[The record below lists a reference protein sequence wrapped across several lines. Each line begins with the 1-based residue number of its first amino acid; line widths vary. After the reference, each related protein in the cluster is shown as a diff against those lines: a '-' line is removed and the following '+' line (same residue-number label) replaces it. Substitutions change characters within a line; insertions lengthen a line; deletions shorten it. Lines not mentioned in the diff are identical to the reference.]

1 MRAIPL
7 VLCLLAGWS
16 VAAAAEPPAGP
27 KMGPRATPPANPF
40 EVSGW
45 VTLDPVN
52 RNLIRSPAMDV
63 EAKEDEGETHITV
76 YGRKRRPDVGP
87 RRPGGYE
94 PLDNTALVPRVIPI
108 GPPSSCS
115 RGAYETV
122 AGQPATGNDLVGALG
137 GGRC

>member
-1 MRAIPL
+1 MRVRVSAMM
-7 VLCLLAGWS
+7 LLAGLA
-16 VAAAAEPPAGP
+16 VTAAAQPAPPP
-27 KMGPRATPPANPF
+27 KMGPRAPAPSNPF
-40 EVSGW
+40 EVAGW
-45 VTLDPVN
+45 ATLDPVN
-52 RNLIRSPAMDV
+52 RNLIRTPGMDV
-63 EAKEDEGETHITV
+63 DAKEDDGETHITV
-76 YGRKRRPDVGP
+76 YGRKKRPDVGP

-94 PLDNTALVPRVIPI
+94 PLDNAALVPRVIPI